1 MSEMTYDILSI
12 GLLYRCDH
20 VCPAAALLRH
30 ANFRHKTVVDV
41 CSISGS
47 YRAHAELC
55 SPLGITYLIMLL
67 RLVVWRSR
75 YILCA
80 ASNTPVGKLC
90 TPRPVMRAFR
100 RGLSAGNANRRRQCV
115 CDPKN
120 VVYENLPK
128 TFAVPCIA
136 CCRQHGHSYHTATVS
151 FLASKYDG
159 NSTADDIPGVNPPS
173 SGKQRDDENVEGLVN
188 DSETASIVEEMNTDF
203 RAALAVNEIELEE
216 RTHSQ
221 SDSDSVSEADILIER
236 ETQVKADSKE
246 ASQNFSSEE
255 SEPID
260 IDKELLKYDYEEFDD
275 VYLEPEAEEI
285 EEPTFPISLERMYA
299 FIKCK

>member
-1 MSEMTYDILSI
+1 
-12 GLLYRCDH
+12 
-20 VCPAAALLRH
+20 
-30 ANFRHKTVVDV
+30 
-41 CSISGS
+41 
-47 YRAHAELC
+47 
-55 SPLGITYLIMLL
+55 MLL
-67 RLVVWRSR
+67 QLVVWRSR

-80 ASNTPVGKLC
+80 ASNTPAGKLC

-115 CDPKN
+115 AVCDPKN
-120 VVYENLPK
+120 IVYEKLPND
-128 TFAVPCIA
+128 TFAVPCIP
-136 CCRQHGHSYHTATVS
+136 CCRQHVHSYHTATVS
-151 FLASKYDG
+151 FLASKYDAK
-159 NSTADDIPGVNPPS
+159 STADDNPGVNPPS

-221 SDSDSVSEADILIER
+221 SDSVSEADILIER
-236 ETQVKADSKE
+236 ETQGKADNNE